1 MELCMCKDNQCV
13 QIIQS
18 MIQLTEIGHVLKTLQ
33 QIDLADHEVEI
44 MQHGKLAMVSKNAI
58 RKTYCETNFNNKK

>member
-18 MIQLTEIGHVLKTLQ
+18 MIQLTEIGRVLKTLQ
-33 QIDLADHEVEI
+33 QIELADHEVESCS
-44 MQHGKLAMVSKNAI
+44 MGNLPWYQ
-58 RKTYCETNFNNKK
+58 KTQ